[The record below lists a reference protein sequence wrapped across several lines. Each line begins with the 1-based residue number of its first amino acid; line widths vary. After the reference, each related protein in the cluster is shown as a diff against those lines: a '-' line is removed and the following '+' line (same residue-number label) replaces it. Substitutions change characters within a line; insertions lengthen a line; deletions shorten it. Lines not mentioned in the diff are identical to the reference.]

1 MGKILGIDHGSK
13 RIGVALSD
21 ETNAIA
27 FPKEIIEASGKYLNK
42 IAEFVRSN
50 DVSTVVIGYPL
61 NMKGEMS
68 KQTEVVAG
76 FIDMLRE
83 ILPVQ
88 VELVKWD
95 ERLTSKMAESF
106 VIDSG
111 MKKKKRQDKSNLDT
125 LSAVFILQSY
135 LDRRPPLK
143 S

>member
-13 RIGVALSD
+13 RIGIALSD
-21 ETNAIA
+21 ESNTIA
-27 FPKEIIEASGKYLNK
+27 FPKDIIETGGKYLNI
-42 IAEFVRSN
+42 IAEFVKSN

-68 KQTEVVAG
+68 KQTEVVSD
-76 FIDMLRE
+76 FIDQLRE
-83 ILPVQ
+83 ILPEKI
-88 VELVKWD
+88 ELVKWD

-135 LDRRPPLK
+135 LDRRPPMK

>member
-1 MGKILGIDHGSK
+1 
-13 RIGVALSD
+13 
-21 ETNAIA
+21 
-27 FPKEIIEASGKYLNK
+27 
-42 IAEFVRSN
+42 
-50 DVSTVVIGYPL
+50 
-61 NMKGEMS
+61 MS